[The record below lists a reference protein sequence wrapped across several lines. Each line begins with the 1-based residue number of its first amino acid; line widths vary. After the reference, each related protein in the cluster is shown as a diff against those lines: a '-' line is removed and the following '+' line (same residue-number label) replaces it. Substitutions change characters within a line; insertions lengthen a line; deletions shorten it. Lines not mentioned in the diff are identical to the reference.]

1 MSKPLLTISK
11 LENLKEAQIPG
22 FLVASTAPI
31 NIEGD
36 NLPAH
41 RQQVSHFQQTT
52 TQQEEYLNL
61 IADLLYNKVSNL
73 SPDKSDFVEL
83 IIYTHGFG
91 TDKDDTIKRIEEI
104 YKYINDD
111 YEKTFNNQCKN
122 LVYIGYRWPSEPLM
136 GSGVWFT
143 EKIYQAVEALPMLG
157 RIMLIFGTIGILI
170 SLFFKPKQLL
180 LLTPLSFIFSI
191 IILILTTVFFFVVS
205 LVILRLLIYFRDN
218 YRAANFG
225 VPDLVELIR
234 QLDKALFSQAKQ
246 QCIHQVKLIGKLEH
260 RFLEN
265 LKNQLALEGIIV
277 TKQEDPVLQ
286 RISKRIVSD
295 YCKDRNV
302 ETIKIEDLEIQE
314 FDSNNKFTNQVNID
328 LVVKIAH
335 DLIKQETEAEFVKL
349 RETTIEILENKA
361 KRYWKGKK
369 RIKFTFIGHSLG
381 GDVVTSVVRI
391 LSDVFDLNSVGSL
404 GFADKIPTSNI
415 GRVFSL
421 ERLVLVSPDIPIS
434 AIISGRSNVLRSS
447 LRRFKETYLFSNE
460 GDLALRLASTLAN
473 YFSLPART
481 REGGYRLGNV
491 AIKDNQSY
499 GICNLKSCQNKE
511 PRRLLNSLVVDSFNL
526 RGSLASIQDK
536 YQLDAIVNREEI
548 ANLFTYFDCTDY
560 TDKTPEQNSK
570 RRRVLTLKKWSWEP
584 HGFYYLRLII
594 AYALGI
600 KDTHGGYFQGEF
612 SQQLIYRLA
621 FLGFGGFLDSLNQDS
636 RTSALDYLS
645 QECRQRKIQVILSPE
660 RYEVDILG
668 RDREQVRREMLNS

>member
-1 MSKPLLTISK
+1 
-11 LENLKEAQIPG
+11 
-22 FLVASTAPI
+22 
-31 NIEGD
+31 
-36 NLPAH
+36 
-41 RQQVSHFQQTT
+41 
-52 TQQEEYLNL
+52 
-61 IADLLYNKVSNL
+61 
-73 SPDKSDFVEL
+73 
-83 IIYTHGFG
+83 
-91 TDKDDTIKRIEEI
+91 
-104 YKYINDD
+104 
-111 YEKTFNNQCKN
+111 
-122 LVYIGYRWPSEPLM
+122 
-136 GSGVWFT
+136 
-143 EKIYQAVEALPMLG
+143 
-157 RIMLIFGTIGILI
+157 
-170 SLFFKPKQLL
+170 
-180 LLTPLSFIFSI
+180 
-191 IILILTTVFFFVVS
+191 VVS

-218 YRAANFG
+218 YRSANFG

-234 QLDKALFSQAKQ
+234 QIDKALFSQAKQ
-246 QCIHQVKLIGKLEH
+246 QCIHQIKIINKLER
-260 RFLEN
+260 RFLEK
-265 LKNQLALEGIIV
+265 LKNKLALEGIIA
-277 TKQEDPVLQ
+277 TKQEEQALET
-286 RISKRIVSD
+286 ISKRIVSD
-295 YCKDRNV
+295 YSQHRNV
-302 ETIKIEDLEIQE
+302 ERIKVEDLEIQE
-314 FDSNNKFTNQVNID
+314 FGSNNNFTNQANVD
-328 LVVKIAH
+328 RVVKIAQ
-335 DLIKQETEAEFVKL
+335 DLIKQETDAEFVKL
-349 RETTIEILENKA
+349 RESAIEILENKA
-361 KRYWKGKK
+361 KRYWGGKK
-369 RIKFTFIGHSLG
+369 RIKLTFIGHSLG

-570 RRRVLTLKKWSWEP
+570 RRRVLTLKKWSGEP